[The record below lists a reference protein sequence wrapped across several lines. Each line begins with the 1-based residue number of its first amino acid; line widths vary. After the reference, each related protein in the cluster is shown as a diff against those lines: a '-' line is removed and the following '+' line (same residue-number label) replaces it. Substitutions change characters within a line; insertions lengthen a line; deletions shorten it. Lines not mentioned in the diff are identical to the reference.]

1 MLTDSQ
7 KSYYEDIVKYCK
19 NYSTFFPISFVLGFF
34 VSTIM
39 NRWWNQFSTIPRPTG
54 LAVLVSASLH
64 GNDEIGK
71 ALRRTI
77 MRYVNCSIT
86 MVLRHVSITVK
97 RRFPTFENLVDAGL
111 LNINEYKI
119 LSDINEHYPGN
130 KSWVV
135 PIIWATTIT
144 SKARDI
150 GRIKN
155 DYAAKAIIEEINKI
169 RGNAGTLL
177 NYISVK

>member
-1 MLTDSQ
+1 
-7 KSYYEDIVKYCK
+7 
-19 NYSTFFPISFVLGFF
+19 
-34 VSTIM
+34 
-39 NRWWNQFSTIPRPTG
+39 
-54 LAVLVSASLH
+54 
-64 GNDEIGK
+64 
-71 ALRRTI
+71 
-77 MRYVNCSIT
+77 

-119 LSDINEHYPGN
+119 LSDINDQYPGN